1 MTTTIAR
8 KMMLAALPLTLMLPG
23 AATAADT
30 VSLDFFCTS
39 DTGGCEAWQE
49 VLKDFEADNP
59 GIHVN
64 VNHAPYR
71 AELESLPPQLAA
83 GQGPDIAVVTN
94 LGGLQQYYLDLTP
107 YIDVKYFEDNYGPTL
122 PWLRGTDPDG
132 KQIYGFQQSLTI
144 NGPFVNTTL
153 FEQAKVPLPG
163 AKATWEDW
171 AAATQKVAEATGT
184 PAAMAMDR
192 SGHRFA
198 SLAISYGAKM
208 IGDDGRPVID
218 DGFRKA
224 AELMVQWHKDKI
236 MPFSLWGAIGGA
248 TYAEDFDEFKNG
260 QVVLNYAGSWAI
272 GRMQKEVGDT
282 FDWKAVPTPCGTSS
296 CTAMPGGGAIV
307 AFNHTKHPAEVG
319 KVVNFMAKAENV
331 GRVLAAT
338 AELPANQSLVK
349 SGVDYV
355 NLTPAQSEALAVFNG
370 SIPNIAPAA
379 YRFQGYAFELPY
391 MNAIATRIS
400 QVINGELTLD
410 DALVKIKDDVNLAI
424 NSAKK

>member
-1 MTTTIAR
+1 MATYLRAL
-8 KMMLAALPLTLMLPG
+8 MLAALPLAFAWPG
-23 AATAADT
+23 AATAADP

-39 DTGGCEAWQE
+39 DTGGCEVWQDI
-49 VLKDFEADNP
+49 LKGFEAQNP
-59 GIHVN
+59 DIHVN

-71 AELESLPPQLAA
+71 AELESLPAQLAA
-83 GQGPDIAVVTN
+83 GQGPDLAVVTN
-94 LGGLQQYYLDLTP
+94 LGGLQKYYLDLTP
-107 YIDVKYFEDNYGPTL
+107 YVDAKYFEDNYGPTL
-122 PWLRGTDPDG
+122 PWLRGNDQTG

-153 FEQAKVPLPG
+153 FEQAGVPLPD

-171 AAATQKVAEATGT
+171 AAATQKVAQATST

-198 SLAISYGAKM
+198 SLAISYGAQM

-248 TYAEDFDEFKNG
+248 TYAEDFDDFKNG

-307 AFNHTKHPAEVG
+307 AFNTSKHPAEVG
-319 KVVNFMAKAENV
+319 KVISFMAQAENV
-331 GRVLAAT
+331 GKVLAAT

-349 SGVDYV
+349 TGIKYE
-355 NLTPAQSEALAVFNG
+355 NLTPAQSDALNAFN
-370 SIPNIAPAA
+370 SVIPNIAPAA
-379 YRFQGYAFELPY
+379 YKFQGYAYEIPY
-391 MNAIATRIS
+391 MNAIATRLS
-400 QVINGELTLD
+400 QVTNGELTLD
-410 DALVKIKDDVNLAI
+410 DAHNTIKDDVNWAI
-424 NSAKK
+424 DSATK

>member
-1 MTTTIAR
+1 MTILLR
-8 KMMLAALPLTLMLPG
+8 KLASSVALSMLFVPG
-23 AATAADT
+23 AAIAQSTAN
-30 VSLDFFCTS
+30 LDFFCTS
-39 DTGGCEAWQE
+39 DTGGCDVWQT
-49 VLKDFEADNP
+49 VLKDFEAKNP

-94 LGGLQQYYLDLTP
+94 LGGLQKYYLDLSP
-107 YIDVKYFEDNYGPTL
+107 YIDVKYFQDNYGPTL
-122 PWLRGTDPDG
+122 SWLRGTDPNG

-153 FEQAKVPLPG
+153 FQQANVPLPG
-163 AKATWEDW
+163 PKATWEEW
-171 AAATQKVAEATGT
+171 AAATDKVAKATST
-184 PAAMAMDR
+184 PSAMAMDR

-198 SLAISYGAKM
+198 SLAISYGAQM
-208 IGDDGRPVID
+208 IDDSGRPVID

-224 AELMVQWHKDKI
+224 AEQMVQWHKDKV

-248 TYAEDFDEFKNG
+248 TYAEDFDDFKNG
-260 QVVLNYAGSWAI
+260 QVVLDYAGSWAI
-272 GRMQKEVGDT
+272 GRMQKEIGDT
-282 FDWKAVPTPCGTSS
+282 FDWKAVPTPCGPSS

-307 AFNHTKHPAEVG
+307 AFNHTKHAAEVG
-319 KVVNFMAKAENV
+319 KVIEFMAQAENI

-349 SGVDYV
+349 SGIKYE
-355 NLTPAQSEALAVFNG
+355 NLTPSQSDALAVFNG

-379 YRFQGYAFELPY
+379 YRFQGYAYELPY
-391 MNAIATRIS
+391 MNAIATRLS

-410 DALVKIKDDVNLAI
+410 VALTKIKDDVNLAI
-424 NSAKK
+424 DSAKQ